1 MTRLNLPL
9 AAAEAPLLQKVEELT
24 KGTRVHTREM
34 MYVVVI
40 ALAVGL
46 LLFLWVYLR
55 HRRKAGRADGRELSR
70 FKSSRGERESRG
82 SDGRRRR
89 RRSHRKRN
97 PSLDQTGGL
106 PPHRPEGELP
116 KY

>member
-1 MTRLNLPL
+1 MTGFTLQL
-9 AAAEAPLLQKVEELT
+9 APADAPLLEKVGELT
-24 KGTRVHTREM
+24 RGTRVHTREM
-34 MYVVVI
+34 MIVVVI

-55 HRRKAGRADGRELSR
+55 HQRKAGRADGRELSR
-70 FKSSRGERESRG
+70 FKSSRGKHESRG
-82 SDGRRRR
+82 SEGRRRR
-89 RRSHRKRN
+89 RRSHRNRN